1 MLKVAPLGN
10 RGLKIGL
17 ASRQEKR
24 APKRAPFEFHEVN
37 YFLMPAMASSI
48 SVVSDFGRSRG

>member
-17 ASRQEKR
+17 APTQKR